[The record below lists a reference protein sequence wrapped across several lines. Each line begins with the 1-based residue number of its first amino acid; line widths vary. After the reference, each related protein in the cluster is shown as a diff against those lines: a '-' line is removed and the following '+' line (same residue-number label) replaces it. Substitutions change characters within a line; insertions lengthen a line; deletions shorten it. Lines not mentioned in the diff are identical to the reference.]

1 MAIRRNKS
9 IAQQCRYYEVGNI
22 FEYMV
27 ETYINGNC
35 SAFQGLYN
43 ELCKDAR
50 KGFISYC
57 FSEVNPQY
65 LEEIIQSTI
74 N

>member
-27 ETYINGNC
+27 EKYINGNY
-35 SAFQGLYN
+35 SAFQGLYK

-65 LEEIIQSTI
+65 LQEIIQATI

>member
-1 MAIRRNKS
+1 MATRIYKS

-27 ETYINGNC
+27 TTYINGNY
-35 SAFQGLYN
+35 SVFQELYK

-50 KGFISYC
+50 KEFVSCC
-57 FSEVNPQY
+57 FCEINPQY
-65 LEEIIQSTI
+65 LLEIIQATI
-74 N
+74 I